1 MRMTSNLKR
10 LGVDATLDEI
20 VDAGMR
26 LVQHTAAYRRQRT
39 QYQWIVGACAAGG
52 VAVPVLRG
60 HELPSLPLL
69 AIMFF
74 AAVVVGVGCGGLY
87 GAYHNQ
93 HVRLNYRKLIQEM
106 YGGAEQIRCEFE
118 LTDDGLS
125 GKSVHSQMS
134 FPWSRL
140 TRVADVPGSIELWF
154 DPGLVV
160 IRDRAFQTQEE
171 RRNFLDSV
179 REHLTA

>member
-1 MRMTSNLKR
+1 MSSSLKR
-10 LGVDATLDEI
+10 LWFDATLDEI
-20 VDAGMR
+20 VDANMK

-39 QYQWIVGACAAGG
+39 QYQWVVGVCAAGG

-69 AIMFF
+69 AIAFC
-74 AAVVVGVGCGGLY
+74 AAVVVGIGCGTLY

-93 HVRLNYRKLIQEM
+93 HVRRSYRKLVKEM
-106 YGGAEQIRCEFE
+106 YGGAEQIRCECE
-118 LTDDGLS
+118 LTEDGLS
-125 GKSVHSQMS
+125 GKSVHSEMS

-140 TRVADVPGSIELWF
+140 TRVADLRGSIELWF

-171 RRNFLDSV
+171 RRSFLDAV
-179 REHLTA
+179 RRHLTAY

>member
-1 MRMTSNLKR
+1 MSSNLKR
-10 LGVDATLDEI
+10 LAFDATLDEI
-20 VDAGMR
+20 VDANMR

-39 QYQWIVGACAAGG
+39 QYQWVVGVCAAGG

-60 HELPSLPLL
+60 HDLPSLPLL
-69 AIMFF
+69 AIAFC
-74 AAVVVGVGCGGLY
+74 AAVVVGIGCGALY

-93 HVRLNYRKLIQEM
+93 HVRRSYRKLIKEM

-125 GKSVHSQMS
+125 GKSVHSEMS

-140 TRVADVPGSIELWF
+140 TRVADLPGSVELWF

-160 IRDRAFQTQEE
+160 IRDRAFQTTEE
-171 RRNFLDSV
+171 RRNFLDAVSQ
-179 REHLTA
+179 HLTA